1 MSEQDNKDLVVQIQR
16 FTASSIGMLT
26 LLNDVCTSRLSDNTN
41 VSQKERTLTT
51 KFLNSSKQFL
61 TDIKQNTDTFNS
73 TRFVKKAYTALRTI
87 DGCNYL
93 KAKDSKLFS
102 MRDDNKRI
110 VTILSGIDL
119 RIGYRLLNE
128 EQLEQFWQ
136 YIYLFSSSVYNMIK
150 QVNAIKFNNQ
160 IHVNE
165 TLQYIEGYLTKTGII
180 FNNMVFNP
188 FIGVGESKEQY
199 SLNEMFTGKELPKEH
214 KMSIDSV
221 LNMLGVDKML
231 DEHKLD
237 EQLRDIGQEQVN
249 EATEKIASL
258 LGAENNSEIK
268 EVCETLIQDIVVN
281 LRENGIGNIGE
292 TLQKVAQNARG
303 KIELSKMQKTA
314 ESMKNFMA
322 NSQERVKN
330 LKDENGNP
338 IGEELLNNL
347 SMPMNMLNAMN
358 FGNLGNINNPDNN
371 NSS

>member
-1 MSEQDNKDLVVQIQR
+1 MSNQDNKELVVQIQR
-16 FTASSIGMLT
+16 FTASSIGMLN
-26 LLNDVCTSRLSDNTN
+26 LLRNVCNSRLTN
-41 VSQKERTLTT
+41 DSEISQKEKNLTT
-51 KFLNSSKQFL
+51 KFLTSSQKFI
-61 TDIKQNTDTFNS
+61 TDIKQNTDDFNS
-73 TRFVKKAYTALRTI
+73 TRFVKKAYTALRTV

-93 KAKDSKLFS
+93 KAKDAKLFS

-110 VTILSGIDL
+110 VTVISGIDL

-128 EQLEQFWQ
+128 QQLEQFWQ

-150 QVNAIKFNNQ
+150 QANIIKFNNQ

-165 TLQYIEGYLTKTGII
+165 TLQYIESELTKTGVI
-180 FNNMVFNP
+180 FNNMIFNP

-199 SLNEMFTGKELPKEH
+199 SVNEMFTGKELPKEH
-214 KMSIDSV
+214 KMSIDNV

-237 EQLRDIGQEQVN
+237 EQLKDIGQEQVN

-258 LGAENNSEIK
+258 LGAENNTEIK

-303 KIELSKMQKTA
+303 KIDISKMQKTA

-322 NSQERVKN
+322 NSQERVKE

-347 SMPMNMLNAMN
+347 SMPMNMLNSMN
-358 FGNLGNINNPDNN
+358 FGNLNQN
-371 NSS
+371 NSN